1 MNIAGWK
8 RLLTDTDLWS
18 LRKENRCSGVVPIWD
33 KYWSNHEKQ
42 ARGQKSSLS
51 IVWPLIYTFGPSYA
65 VSAIYQFLYSTLQ
78 FASPQI
84 VNLLIAF
91 VQNDEPAWRGYFYT
105 VLICLVTLMCT
116 LFNSQC
122 FYQEYLVG
130 LRVKT
135 ALISSIYRKSVKLS
149 ASGRSEMTVGETTNL
164 MSIDTQKFM
173 DLMLYL
179 NMIWASPLQIAL
191 AVYNL
196 WQILGPS
203 ALAGE

>member
-1 MNIAGWK
+1 MP
-8 RLLTDTDLWS
+8 LLATFA
-18 LRKENRCSGVVPIWD
+18 PA
-33 KYWSNHEKQ
+33 Y
-42 ARGQKSSLS
+42 ALS
-51 IVWPLIYTFGPSYA
+51 AL
-65 VSAIYQFLYSTLQ
+65 YQLLYSTLQ

-84 VNLLIAF
+84 VNLLIDF
-91 VQNDEPAWRGYFYT
+91 VQSDDPQWKGYFYT
-105 VLICLVTLMCT
+105 ILICLVTFVNTIL
-116 LFNSQC
+116 NSQC

-135 ALISSIYRKSVKLS
+135 ALISAIYRKSVKLS
-149 ASGRSEMTVGETTNL
+149 NIGKSEMTSDFVLQSHHFRYHNNNTFFPTVGETTNL

-191 AVYNL
+191 AVYFL

-203 ALAGE
+203 SLAGERN